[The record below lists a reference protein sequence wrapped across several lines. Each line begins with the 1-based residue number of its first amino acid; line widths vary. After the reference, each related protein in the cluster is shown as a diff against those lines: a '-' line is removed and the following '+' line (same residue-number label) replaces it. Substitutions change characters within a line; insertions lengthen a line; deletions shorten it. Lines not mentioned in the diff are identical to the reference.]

1 MLALIVL
8 LSAVMVECKVIIC
21 GFSCSIRPDQHEPV
35 VELWWVQNF
44 SAQKNADDLNISL
57 TLTGTEGES
66 APTEFEINGV
76 SQSQLTNLTVYL
88 NGTSVASD
96 GTLPLFVVESGEV
109 FGVNLV

>member
-1 MLALIVL
+1 
-8 LSAVMVECKVIIC
+8 MVECKVIIC
-21 GFSCSIRPDQHEPV
+21 AFSCSIRPDQHEPV
-35 VELWWVQNF
+35 VELLWVQNF
-44 SAQKNADDLNISL
+44 SAQKNADALNISL

-66 APTEFEINGV
+66 APTKEFEINGV

-96 GTLPLFVVESGEV
+96 GILSLFVVESGEV